1 MLTINAVKDDSGE
14 IIQCVGSFS
23 DITYKPVSSHPGA
36 EARGLNMHLSCR
48 DRVAISRLEGGK
60 NRWC

>member
-23 DITYKPVSSHPGA
+23 DITYKPVSSHPG
-36 EARGLNMHLSCR
+36 GGGQ
-48 DRVAISRLEGGK
+48 RLKHASQLQG
-60 NRWC
+60 